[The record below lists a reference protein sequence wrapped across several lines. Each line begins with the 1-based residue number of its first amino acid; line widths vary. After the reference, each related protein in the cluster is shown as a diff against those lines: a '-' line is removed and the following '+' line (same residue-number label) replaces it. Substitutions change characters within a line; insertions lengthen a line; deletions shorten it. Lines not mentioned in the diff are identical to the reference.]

1 MPEGLPILGDTSFTF
16 SGCNSS
22 QGSGISLGWPVATFL
37 IRSLCPGA
45 AVMALAGLR
54 GPHAEIN
61 GDTMLRSAFS
71 LFKTQASS
79 SETF

>member
-1 MPEGLPILGDTSFTF
+1 MPKGLPILGDTSFTF
-16 SGCNSS
+16 RGCNSS

-37 IRSLCPGA
+37 IRSLCPGP